1 MNILVIED
9 KDLDL
14 LFIKRSLQVASENIK
29 LVNATR
35 IKQGLEFLLK
45 DQFDCILLDL
55 HLPDGGTEIE
65 SFDKVFTAHPTIPII
80 LLTGSDDD
88 DLALELIDKGAQDFI
103 VKDEINTRDLL
114 KAIKFSIKRIRT
126 ENEFRELNATKDK
139 FFSIMA
145 HDLKNPLSIFSLATE
160 TLAKEYKELSE
171 DDLSEYLNDLKDNA
185 KNIYE
190 LLENLLTWS
199 RTQRSKIVSTPDI
212 VNLSF
217 IVNNNL
223 SLYHQAGDEKNIS
236 FITDVPEDFKAFTDS
251 NLVSTI
257 LRNLIGNAIKFTP
270 SGGKIHIRCKN
281 NPKYFEFSVQDN
293 GIGMSEL
300 AIDNLFKIDV
310 NTSTP
315 GTNNEKGTGLGLI
328 VCKEFANIMGGKIW
342 AESKIDHGTTFFF
355 TIPKNY
361 DMNL

>member
-14 LFIKRSLQVASENIK
+14 LFIKRSLQGASEKIN
-29 LVNATR
+29 LVNANS
-35 IKQGLEFLLK
+35 IKSGLQFLEE
-45 DQFDCILLDL
+45 QNFDCILLDL

-65 SFDKVFTAHPTIPII
+65 SFQKIFQPYPSIPII

-88 DLALELIDKGAQDFI
+88 NLALELIDKGAQDFI

-126 ENEFRELNATKDK
+126 ENVLRELNATKDK

-160 TLAKEYKELSE
+160 TLAKEYNELSSE
-171 DDLSEYLNDLKDNA
+171 DLQEYLDDLRDNA

-199 RTQRSKIVSTPDI
+199 RTQRGKIVCTPDI

-217 IVNNNL
+217 IVKNNL
-223 SLYHQAGDEKNIS
+223 SLYHTSATEKNI
-236 FITDVPEDFKAFTDS
+236 TLTTNVPEDFKAFTDS

-257 LRNLIGNAIKFTP
+257 LRNLIGNAIKFTS
-270 SGGKIHIRCKN
+270 SGGEIKVNCENTPKN
-281 NPKYFEFSVQDN
+281 YHFSVEDN

-300 AIDNLFKIDV
+300 ALDNLFRIDV
-310 NTSTP
+310 NTTTL

-328 VCKEFANIMGGKIW
+328 VCKEFANIMGGEIW
-342 AESKIDHGTTFFF
+342 AESEVNKGTTFHF
-355 TIPKNY
+355 TIPKSYEINQ
-361 DMNL
+361 